1 MNYLLNLKKVHLCI
15 YKKKHKKV
23 ITDLESYGFVL
34 DEELT
39 QQSMKEVNEHDLKDK
54 QIIYFMERSMHR
66 DVKVSVRMFLDDFI
80 DDSKPLRDYVI
91 YYLQKIEQ
99 TLKLRVH
106 HVFVYDKVDTIK
118 VKEFS
123 DFVLDKLTHK
133 TEIITIEK
141 LDPKTYMDEY

>member
-1 MNYLLNLKKVHLCI
+1 MQY
-15 YKKKHKKV
+15 
-23 ITDLESYGFVL
+23 
-34 DEELT
+34 
-39 QQSMKEVNEHDLKDK
+39 
-54 QIIYFMERSMHR
+54 R
-66 DVKVSVRMFLDDFI
+66 DVKVSIRMFLDDFI

-91 YYLQKIEQ
+91 YYLQKVEQ

-133 TEIITIEK
+133 TEIIPIEK
-141 LDPKTYMDEY
+141 VRPQDHIWMNLLPEKHKDLGQYTYASYYEDPADIFVGLKAFNDAAVFVTSPKPEKNVKD